1 MNEDLWI
8 IKKRREREF
17 QLNQEIRT
25 HKETAIGK
33 LPPVPTGGLPP
44 TRNKNENMA

>member
-17 QLNQEIRT
+17 QLNREIRT
-25 HKETAIGK
+25 NKETVVGK

-44 TRNKNENMA
+44 VRNRNESMA